1 MSYQS
6 KDQAVLRTQLKVQE
20 VCVKLSDVELVSVA
34 GLVVTV
40 KLGEPIKE
48 IKAAIHIDDNVGAVL
63 IPAANRVITG
73 SQVALTLANALV
85 AADAI
90 ILKYEIQE

>member
-6 KDQAVLRTQLKVQE
+6 KDSAVLRTQLKVQE

-63 IPAANRVITG
+63 IPAANRTVTG
-73 SQVALTLANALV
+73 SQVALTLANALA